1 MSSTSDEIA
10 RLTVKSDMHA
20 IRGNGVSSVDELG
33 MVQYRS
39 TAEKGLTVANAKIA
53 RRISAGREL
62 KRLHL

>member
-10 RLTVKSDMHA
+10 RLTVKRDMHVF
-20 IRGNGVSSVDELG
+20 RGKGMGSVDPLG

-39 TAEKGLTVANAKIA
+39 TAEKGLAVANAKIA